1 MACSTLHS
9 YRRTHIL
16 KGTVGDSPR
25 RVSYSHPP
33 QLNVQPSRRCAL
45 GSKVRT
51 YLPPPLNNAASTR
64 HSAKDADQGI
74 GAGKD
79 H

>member
-16 KGTVGDSPR
+16 KGTVSDSPR
-25 RVSYSHPP
+25 RVSCSHTP

-51 YLPPPLNNAASTR
+51 YLPLNNAASTR
-64 HSAKDADQGI
+64 QSAKDADQGI